1 MSTST
6 SSPASP
12 EAEWRP
18 EPSDAL
24 ARAAQALIRDAYAA
38 LGWFDGPNPFQV

>member
-1 MSTST
+1 MLTST
-6 SSPASP
+6 SSPASL

-38 LGWFDGPNPFQV
+38 LGWFDGPNPFRV